1 MHAVY
6 YKYKLK
12 SSYIKNIRWRVVT
25 PHNQRFK
32 KSEKLAQREK
42 KSIDVRFLVSKVY
55 LFGVRMFHENS

>member
-1 MHAVY
+1 MLSIININWNQVNC
-6 YKYKLK
+6 
-12 SSYIKNIRWRVVT
+12 IKKIRWRVVI

-32 KSEKLAQREK
+32 KSEKLAQGEK